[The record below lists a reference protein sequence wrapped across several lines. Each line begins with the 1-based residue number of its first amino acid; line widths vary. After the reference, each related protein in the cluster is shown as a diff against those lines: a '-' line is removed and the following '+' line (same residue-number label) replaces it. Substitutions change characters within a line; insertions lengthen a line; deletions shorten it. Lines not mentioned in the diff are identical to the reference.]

1 MKKTPIILAFI
12 LITGAIFVAQAQTTQ
27 TGSIKD
33 VDFNN
38 FSFSSAFGNSANQ
51 KLTLSNGKFEEDGML
66 YELFGQPVYG
76 DLNGDKSE
84 EAVVEIKGSGGSYR
98 TFEVQ
103 AYTFQK
109 GAAKLLAH
117 FTELV
122 PLKDYRKYY
131 GKGDLHYAGIN
142 PPKIKNGHVFIEA
155 LMDGSFACPKYTA
168 VFDYKLIGNKFV
180 LSGKPTRNN
189 FKCNG

>member
-1 MKKTPIILAFI
+1 MKKFSIALAFI
-12 LITGAIFVAQAQTTQ
+12 LITGLTFAANAQTAKPS
-27 TGSIKD
+27 SIRD
-33 VDFNN
+33 VDFSN
-38 FSFSSAFGNSANQ
+38 FSFSSAFDNSANQ
-51 KLTLSNGKFEEDGML
+51 KLTLSSGKFEEEGML

-84 EAVVEIKGSGGSYR
+84 EAIVEIKGSGGSYR

-131 GKGDLHYAGIN
+131 GKGDLHYAGTN
-142 PPKIKNGHVFIEA
+142 PPKIQNGHVLIEA

-168 VFDYKLIGNKFV
+168 VFDYKLIGSKFV
-180 LSGKPTRNN
+180 LSGKPTRKN
-189 FKCNG
+189 FNCNG